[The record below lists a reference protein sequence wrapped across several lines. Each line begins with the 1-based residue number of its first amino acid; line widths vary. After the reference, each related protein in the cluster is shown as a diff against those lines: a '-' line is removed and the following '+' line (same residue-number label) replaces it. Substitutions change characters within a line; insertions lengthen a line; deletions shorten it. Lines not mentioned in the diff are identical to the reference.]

1 MIFARGLGVPQFT
14 DHTTAVAYLRR
25 LAAEPE
31 NRLLMRRM
39 MPNAPAMA
47 SDDDIIREL
56 AWRLVRGDIHVLA
69 MTEPPTAVGRQTGS
83 SSSSGAAATS
93 SSSSSG
99 SSATAEE
106 SGASEEEKAAD
117 EPQTTGE
124 TAPMREQEP
133 DPEEA
138 SVMPEDCDEKAQA
151 ETLAA
156 ASEAGTP
163 LCEV

>member
-14 DHTTAVAYLRR
+14 DHPTAVAYLRR
-25 LAAEPE
+25 LAAQPE

-39 MPNAPAMA
+39 MPNSPANA
-47 SDDDIIREL
+47 SDDDILREL
-56 AWRLVRGDIHVLA
+56 AWRLVRGDMHVLV
-69 MTEPPTAVGRQTGS
+69 MTQPGTGVGRQAGS
-83 SSSSGAAATS
+83 SSSSSSAS
-93 SSSSSG
+93 SSSSS
-99 SSATAEE
+99 AVAEE
-106 SGASEEEKAAD
+106 TSAAAATESTTTD
-117 EPQTTGE
+117 EAKTTGD

-133 DPEEA
+133 AAEDASVLPEE
-138 SVMPEDCDEKAQA
+138 CDEKAQA